1 MRRPILTTALTL
13 LAWLAFT
20 ATASA
25 GETPCTAFHCYSTQ
39 SVRGEHYGSIA
50 AMDMISARLPEQR
63 IYSFVTVEHWSAF
76 PCVIN
81 GQVFWNQCWIETG
94 TMVEAPPNTPTDPT
108 RPLHMFYA
116 ERTPAGEFFVHVDS
130 RTVPR
135 GQYVYTMLY
144 DGRRD
149 GCWQIYWWYG
159 PPPNGWKI
167 RAGEYC
173 GWPAV
178 AGEEVAGVELEGYP
192 EPQATGRSEVA
203 NVDYLQG
210 TTLQEGAW
218 AAWPSGKPY
227 LSGNTSQRPNPDLS
241 APGDIEW
248 DTPGIPA
255 SAPAQGAEP
264 TIERTAPVTG
274 RAVFSQAAPGK
285 TLKAKLSLR
294 LPGAAAPAGVY
305 KATLK
310 GSGGE
315 IDEYVG
321 PRPVSEAEVRAGGSR

>member
-1 MRRPILTTALTL
+1 MMRKAL
-13 LAWLAFT
+13 LALVLGAMGLP
-20 ATASA
+20 AAAAEA

-39 SVRGEHYGSIA
+39 SVRAEHYGSIA

-63 IYSFVTVEHWSAF
+63 IYSFVTVEHWTAF

-81 GQVFWNQCWIETG
+81 GQVWWNQCWIETG
-94 TMVEAPPNTPTDPT
+94 TMVEAPPNTPTDPN

-116 ERTPAGEFFVHVDS
+116 ERTPAGEFFVKVDW
-130 RTVPR
+130 RTVSR
-135 GQYVYTMLY
+135 GQYVYTMMY

-178 AGEEVAGVELEGYP
+178 SGEEVAGAEMEGFP
-192 EPQATGRSEVA
+192 QPQANGRSEVA
-203 NVDYLQG
+203 NVEYLQG
-210 TTLQEGAW
+210 TMLQEGEW
-218 AAWPSGKPY
+218 LAWPSGTPY
-227 LSGNTSQRPNPDLS
+227 VSGNMSQRANPDLS

-248 DTPGIPA
+248 DTPGIAA
-255 SAPAQGAEP
+255 SAPMQSAEV
-264 TIERTAPVTG
+264 TLAAPAAPGKT
-274 RAVFSQAAPGK
+274 VFSQAAPGR
-285 TLKAKLSLR
+285 TVKAKLSLR

-305 KATLK
+305 KATIK
-310 GSGGE
+310 NSMHGIE
-315 IDEYVG
+315 AEYVG